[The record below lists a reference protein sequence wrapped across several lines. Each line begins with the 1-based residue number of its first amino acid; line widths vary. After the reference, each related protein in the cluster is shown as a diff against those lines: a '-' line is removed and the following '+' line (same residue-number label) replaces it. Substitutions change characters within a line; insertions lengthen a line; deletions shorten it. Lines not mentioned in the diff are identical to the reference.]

1 MTRGNVFFW
10 AQKGFWYYSLWT
22 KQLWGESIS
31 KVLNFLEKKPWL
43 ATFFLPSRLL
53 ISWNFT
59 KWNPTKID
67 IICHLTTIAH
77 FQLKSLLRRAERRP
91 KICSLTWMKLW
102 KNCCPADV
110 VNNFEWGRKLT
121 MNYSLVVISTPAF
134 VMWSLL
140 MLSSSFISLN
150 FWCHQRINK
159 KNFFK
164 CAFLGIQLA

>member
-43 ATFFLPSRLL
+43 ATFFFLLDFSSLRTSQSEIRRKLTSFVIWPQLP
-53 ISWNFT
+53 I
-59 KWNPTKID
+59 
-67 IICHLTTIAH
+67 

>member
-1 MTRGNVFFW
+1 MNETTLGRKYL
-10 AQKGFWYYSLWT
+10 KG
-22 KQLWGESIS
+22 
-31 KVLNFLEKKPWL
+31 LELLGKKKPWL
-43 ATFFLPSRLL
+43 ATFFFLLDFSSLRTSQSEIRRKLTSFVIWPQLP
-53 ISWNFT
+53 I
-59 KWNPTKID
+59 
-67 IICHLTTIAH
+67 

-140 MLSSSFISLN
+140 MLSSSFILD